1 VPQVNKVAHHTRRFW
16 IAVMQSMTVAEKNH
30 LFGTNDDW
38 HKSIKTTTFDFSG
51 KARKQTKRLVHSNL
65 GKSKSRPSY
74 I

>member
-1 VPQVNKVAHHTRRFW
+1 MPQVNKLAHHMRRFW

-38 HKSIKTTTFDFSG
+38 HKSIEKTTFDFSG
-51 KARKQTKRLVHSNL
+51 KARKQTKRWVHSNL
-65 GKSKSRPSY
+65 GKSKSRLSY